1 MASARLRRR
10 LIFFVLWPVGG
21 ICIVVIGQFVGGLLA
36 FIMML
41 VWVTTIVVTAYRVRC
56 PSCKSR
62 LPAGK
67 YTLTPPKCPRCGN
80 EL

>member
-1 MASARLRRR
+1 MASARLKRR
-10 LIFFVLWPVGG
+10 LIFFVLWPLGG

-36 FIMML
+36 LIMML
-41 VWVTTIVVTAYRVRC
+41 AWAMTLVAITYRVRC
-56 PSCKSR
+56 PDCKSR

-67 YTLTPPKCPRCGN
+67 YTHTPPKCPNCGN